1 MNDHPAH
8 YNAAM
13 EALIQRAKDPVTGR
27 TVQSK
32 MKVVAGTVNRG
43 NPKRR
48 VGKPKFGEQ
57 KTKAVALDVI
67 DEGKTWDQV
76 RAEHGV
82 SATIIR
88 TAVAKEEGRREALQE
103 AYLDPQTLSRSAQ
116 EKLQAAIR
124 QEQRRLEAEFER
136 RVQDEIKKRLDELVM
151 PAWLKKLADAD
162 RVIKSRKGVMPRA
175 EYRLIAA
182 ALHPDQSM
190 SKERMHEAFLAFTK
204 HELPLV
210 AEKELPI
217 SQAPMP
223 RNYEELMR
231 MRAEMQAKR
240 RKSSSNGVQQ
250 KP

>member
-1 MNDHPAH
+1 
-8 YNAAM
+8 
-13 EALIQRAKDPVTGR
+13 
-27 TVQSK
+27 
-32 MKVVAGTVNRG
+32 
-43 NPKRR
+43 
-48 VGKPKFGEQ
+48 
-57 KTKAVALDVI
+57 
-67 DEGKTWDQV
+67 
-76 RAEHGV
+76 
-82 SATIIR
+82 
-88 TAVAKEEGRREALQE
+88 
-103 AYLDPQTLSRSAQ
+103 
-116 EKLQAAIR
+116 
-124 QEQRRLEAEFER
+124 
-136 RVQDEIKKRLDELVM
+136 
-151 PAWLKKLADAD
+151 
-162 RVIKSRKGVMPRA
+162 MPRA

>member
-1 MNDHPAH
+1 MLRARPRINATPNAEKAYAAARNQRSIDSVIPGRALRGERRTSELPPEGNAPAPAFHQNIAMNDHPAH

-136 RVQDEIKKRLDELVM
+136 RVQDEIKKRLDELYCQHGLRNWRTLTGSLS
-151 PAWLKKLADAD
+151 PAKA
-162 RVIKSRKGVMPRA
+162 
-175 EYRLIAA
+175 
-182 ALHPDQSM
+182 
-190 SKERMHEAFLAFTK
+190 
-204 HELPLV
+204 
-210 AEKELPI
+210 
-217 SQAPMP
+217 
-223 RNYEELMR
+223 
-231 MRAEMQAKR
+231 
-240 RKSSSNGVQQ
+240 
-250 KP
+250 